1 MIEVN
6 QLTKR
11 YAANT
16 AVRDLTF
23 SVDAGTVCGFIGPN
37 GAGKSTTLNMLTGCL
52 EPTSGKI
59 SINGFDLMDDP
70 IRARRCIG
78 YLPEQPPLYPDMTPY
93 EYLRFVAEARGV
105 KRSEADVQ
113 VRWAISAV
121 QIKQMSNR
129 LIGHLSKGYRQRVGI
144 AQAILGDPEVIIL
157 DEPMDGLDPSQIVE
171 MRALIRELGQK
182 HTVLLS
188 SHILSEVSEICDRVL
203 IISRGVLVADD
214 SPDALGRRMA
224 QASTLQLR
232 VKATEEQTRACL
244 SGIPGITRALVQPDT
259 QPDVVRVS
267 LSADQTD
274 EFSENVFRA
283 FAQADCPLLQMQLD
297 VPDLEDVFLALTAP
311 SLGTATEQGKEE
323 DDHAG
328 SSEA

>member
-244 SGIPGITRALVQPDT
+244 SGIPGITRALVQPDA

-323 DDHAG
+323 NDHAG

>member
-1 MIEVN
+1 
-6 QLTKR
+6 
-11 YAANT
+11 
-16 AVRDLTF
+16 
-23 SVDAGTVCGFIGPN
+23 
-37 GAGKSTTLNMLTGCL
+37 
-52 EPTSGKI
+52 
-59 SINGFDLMDDP
+59 MDDP

-244 SGIPGITRALVQPDT
+244 SGIPGITRALVQPDA

-323 DDHAG
+323 NDHAG